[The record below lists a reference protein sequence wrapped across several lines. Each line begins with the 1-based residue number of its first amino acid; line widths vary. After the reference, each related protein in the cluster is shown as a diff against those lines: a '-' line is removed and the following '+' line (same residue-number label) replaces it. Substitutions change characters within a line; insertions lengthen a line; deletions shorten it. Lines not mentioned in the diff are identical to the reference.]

1 MACHCARYA
10 FSPTPHSQ
18 YFSINNS
25 NNGTRLSSKG
35 SKPAVLSSFG
45 NNTASYNT
53 LVSEAVRLLG
63 PPAKFEASKLKVVLM
78 GKEMNQYSAIIP
90 KTYILSHCDFT
101 ADLTLTISN
110 VINLDQSDKLPGGD
124 HGLSIMYLQL
134 RGWYSKDDVVAEW
147 KKLEG
152 QLALH
157 VHCYVSG
164 PNLMLDL
171 AAELRYHIF
180 SKEMPLVLEAVLH
193 GDAALF
199 TEHPELEESLVWV
212 YFHSSL
218 PKYNR
223 LECWGP
229 LKDAAQ
235 GRPGDHRGFFLR
247 ARLLPVLRESG
258 KDQSPFSKLFL
269 HSFFD
274 ALAISSISSKANF
287 RG

>member
-1 MACHCARYA
+1 MACHCAHYS
-10 FSPTPHSQ
+10 FSPSPPHRQSL
-18 YFSINNS
+18 SINNS
-25 NNGTRLSSKG
+25 NNSTKLSFKG

-45 NNTASYNT
+45 NSRASCNT

-78 GKEMNQYSAIIP
+78 GEEMNQYSAILP
-90 KTYILSHCDFT
+90 RTYILSHCDFT

-110 VINLDQSDKLPGGD
+110 VINLDQ
-124 HGLSIMYLQL
+124 L

-152 QLALH
+152 QLALL

-164 PNLMLDL
+164 PNLVLDL
-171 AAELRYHIF
+171 AAEFRYHIF

-193 GDAALF
+193 GDSALF
-199 TEHPELEESLVWV
+199 TEHPELKDSLVWV
-212 YFHSSL
+212 YFHSSS

-235 GRPGDHRGFFLR
+235 GRPGDHRGSFTRPSRKWGGPKSIFQALFAFL
-247 ARLLPVLRESG
+247 L
-258 KDQSPFSKLFL
+258 
-269 HSFFD
+269 
-274 ALAISSISSKANF
+274 
-287 RG
+287 